1 MVKAA
6 YNRTALL
13 RFVKV
18 LMKKQ
23 QEMAAGD
30 RYVIGP
36 KLFSSSTPLC
46 RTALRR

>member
-6 YNRTALL
+6 YNRTALH

-18 LMKKQ
+18 LMKEQ

-30 RYVIGP
+30 RVATGP
-36 KLFSSSTPLC
+36 TLFSSPTPL
-46 RTALRR
+46 